1 MSSYFPN
8 INKKSFIINLL
19 FSSLVL
25 SFIAGNLFININ
37 ILLIIL
43 ISFFFY
49 KKNIIDLNFDLTDK
63 TIIVLF
69 LYILLIG
76 FFKNTYFLKE
86 DIDKDFT
93 ILIKAILFLR
103 YLILYFVIKFLIK
116 ESIINLKFFFITSLC
131 TVTFVCL
138 DIIYQA
144 FFGYDIFGFKGLER
158 RLSGPF
164 GDELIAGSFIQRFS
178 LFALFLFPIFY
189 KFKKNYFLYFIIF
202 TLVCLFTSSLILS
215 GNRIPLVLFFLTI
228 SSVTIFE
235 KALRKYFFLFII
247 VSSSIFT
254 SLYHLDKNINYHFNH
269 FQQQAKRIIF
279 ILSPENILTEEELK
293 KTYSNERESNIFY
306 TFEYKGNIYKMRNS
320 YLKEFKA
327 GYYTWKINKYFG
339 GGIKSY
345 IKNCSKAKVVTCN
358 NHPHNYYLEILTE
371 LGLVGFLISV
381 FLFLIVFIKT
391 FIKKYFMDSNL
402 RNYHTITPFI
412 FLFFAEV
419 FPIKTTGSFFTTGN
433 ATYIFLIFSI
443 MISLTK
449 LKN

>member
-93 ILIKAILFLR
+93 ILVKAILFLR

-131 TVTFVCL
+131 AVTFVCL

-144 FFGYDIFGFKGLER
+144 FFGYDIF
-158 RLSGPF
+158 
-164 GDELIAGSFIQRFS
+164 
-178 LFALFLFPIFY
+178 
-189 KFKKNYFLYFIIF
+189 
-202 TLVCLFTSSLILS
+202 
-215 GNRIPLVLFFLTI
+215 
-228 SSVTIFE
+228 
-235 KALRKYFFLFII
+235 
-247 VSSSIFT
+247 
-254 SLYHLDKNINYHFNH
+254 
-269 FQQQAKRIIF
+269 
-279 ILSPENILTEEELK
+279 
-293 KTYSNERESNIFY
+293 
-306 TFEYKGNIYKMRNS
+306 
-320 YLKEFKA
+320 
-327 GYYTWKINKYFG
+327 
-339 GGIKSY
+339 
-345 IKNCSKAKVVTCN
+345 
-358 NHPHNYYLEILTE
+358 
-371 LGLVGFLISV
+371 
-381 FLFLIVFIKT
+381 
-391 FIKKYFMDSNL
+391 
-402 RNYHTITPFI
+402 
-412 FLFFAEV
+412 
-419 FPIKTTGSFFTTGN
+419 
-433 ATYIFLIFSI
+433 
-443 MISLTK
+443 
-449 LKN
+449 